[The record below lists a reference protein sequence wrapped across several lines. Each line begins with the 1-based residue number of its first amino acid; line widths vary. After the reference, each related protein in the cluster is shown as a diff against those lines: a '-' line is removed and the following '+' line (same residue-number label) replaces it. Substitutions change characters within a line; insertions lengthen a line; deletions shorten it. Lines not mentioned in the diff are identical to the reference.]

1 MFYCAVWL
9 RLAPCET
16 QDFASLLWQ
25 DAILLVLSL
34 WVIIM
39 AWAGRDARFC
49 VSQAMMYLFISC
61 FIALSFL
68 WDARFCVSTLAGC
81 VILWVFT
88 MSLLWGA
95 DGMYVGMKGYGMGMS
110 WCLDIISA
118 VVACALVTRCAAYGV
133 MRWRQCINMHGCGT
147 VYAILYM
154 VTRNRECFYVRQWLW
169 IQIRDFCALYLMC
182 CVTVVYVVWCVRMIP
197 SVLQNMPFD
206 VAGKA
211 FRHVRKGFP
220 EHW

>member
-1 MFYCAVWL
+1 MLIF
-9 RLAPCET
+9 
-16 QDFASLLWQ
+16 S
-25 DAILLVLSL
+25 
-34 WVIIM
+34 
-39 AWAGRDARFC
+39 
-49 VSQAMMYLFISC
+49 
-61 FIALSFL
+61 
-68 WDARFCVSTLAGC
+68 WDTSARFCVSTLAGC

-95 DGMYVGMKGYGMGMS
+95 GGMYVGMNGYGMGMS

-147 VYAILYM
+147 VYAIPYM
-154 VTRNRECFYVRQWLW
+154 VTRNRACFYARQRRRM
-169 IQIRDFCALYLMC
+169 QIRDFYELCLRH
-182 CVTVVYVVWCVRMIP
+182 CVTVVYVVWCVRMTS
-197 SVLQNMPFD
+197 SVLRNIPFD

-211 FRHVRKGFP
+211 FRYVGKGFP